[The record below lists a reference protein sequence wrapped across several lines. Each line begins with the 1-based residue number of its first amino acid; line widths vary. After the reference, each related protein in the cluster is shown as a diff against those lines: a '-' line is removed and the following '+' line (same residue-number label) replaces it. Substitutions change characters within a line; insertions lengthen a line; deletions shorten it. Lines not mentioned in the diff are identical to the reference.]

1 MLTIYDVANGK
12 LVKREGLETVTPETV
27 WIDMLDPTPEEDTFV
42 ERQLGI
48 EIPTRAEMREI
59 EASSRLYHENGAHY
73 MTAFLLHHH
82 DQPHQ
87 DTHAL
92 TFILAGQRLVTVR
105 HAETRAFAMLL
116 AGVEKGDI
124 QAASGAHILTALIEI
139 IIDRIADLIERMQ
152 DNVDTLASGIFD
164 IKGGQATRSKRYDV
178 MLRGVG
184 RAGDVV
190 SRAQESARSIVR
202 VLHFFK
208 AMAKDIGCDAKL
220 RERITTAS
228 RDLQSLTE
236 HMTFLSDRS
245 IFLLDATLG
254 MISTEQNQIIKLFS
268 VMAVALMPP
277 TLIASIYGMNFK
289 HIPELE
295 WLHGYPMALGMMV
308 VSAVIPFIYFRRRGW
323 L

>member
-1 MLTIYDVANGK
+1 MLTVYDHASGK
-12 LVKREGLETVTPETV
+12 LVPREGRRPFGPETV
-27 WIDMLDPTPEEDTFV
+27 WIDMLDPTPEEDAFV
-42 ERQLGI
+42 EQQLGL

-59 EASSRLYHENGAHY
+59 EASSRLYQENGAHY
-73 MTAFLLHHH
+73 LTAFVLHNI
-82 DQPHQ
+82 DKPRP
-87 DTHAL
+87 DSNAF
-92 TFILAGQRLVTVR
+92 TFVLAGRRLVTVR
-105 HAETRAFAMLL
+105 YAQTKAFPLLL
-116 AGVEKGDI
+116 AKIDKGDI
-124 QAASGAHILTALIEI
+124 AADSGVLIFTGLIEVV
-139 IIDRIADLIERMQ
+139 IDRIADLIERLQ
-152 DNVDTLASGIFD
+152 DDVDKLAAGIFE
-164 IKGGQATRSKRYDV
+164 IKGGEGTRSRRYDV
-178 MLRGVG
+178 TLKGIG

-190 SRAQESARSIVR
+190 SRAQESARSLQR
-202 VLHFFK
+202 VLNYYK
-208 AMAKDIGCDAKL
+208 AVSKDLGCDAKL

-289 HIPELE
+289 HMPELD
-295 WLHGYPMALGMMV
+295 WTFGYPMALGLMV
-308 VSAVIPFIYFRRRGW
+308 LAAVVPFVYFRRKGW